1 MKIRDQGIPAAS
13 TRPGPVVLA
22 VLLPS
27 LVVLVLHGYLGGHT
41 RLIADDFCSAYFAR
55 RLGLLRSVW
64 YWYNNWSGRYTAFG
78 TDWVME
84 RLGAYALPVIPPLVL
99 LAWFVLTVIAIRLWL
114 RRLLPDSKWT
124 ALTLGGVFLFVVLLL
139 SPLVPQSLYW
149 WNAMRSYSL
158 PLVLLTAYIV
168 LLQIGMERLRT
179 KRDLWV
185 GSLLSFLFL
194 FANGGLGETYVAF
207 QLGLLVAVVALEWF
221 VHRDLN
227 SVLFRLLFA
236 GLLGSAAALV
246 IVVLAPGNAVRQD
259 LYPPHPGLI
268 LLLQLGVQNYL
279 AFLSDIVQTPE
290 KLAGLLGAV
299 GTAFWL
305 GTQTEQ
311 AAKQSWLVPVLFAG
325 ALLLSFACVLP
336 AVYATSEPSAPR
348 TMIVPVFILLAGWMA
363 AGFILG
369 GQWTS
374 ARSQSSRLVV
384 PALAVGL
391 IVYAALV
398 NGLALYRDRTV
409 YVEFAKR
416 WQAADA
422 QILQAK
428 ARGDKSV
435 TIPAMHVWT
444 GPGGD
449 PTDNPKFWVNQCYSL
464 YYDITVLGPN
474 PEEAE

>member
-1 MKIRDQGIPAAS
+1 MKIRNQGTLAAS

-27 LVVLVLHGYLGGHT
+27 FAILLLHGYLGGHT

-55 RLGLLRSVW
+55 RLGLLRSIW

-78 TDWVME
+78 TDWLME

-99 LAWFVLTVIAIRLWL
+99 LAWFVLTVIALRLWL
-114 RRLLPDSKWT
+114 QRLLPDSTWT
-124 ALTLGGVFLFVVLLL
+124 ALALVSAFLFVVLLL

-158 PLVLLTAYIV
+158 PLVLLTAYVV
-168 LLQIGMERLRT
+168 LLQIGVERLRT
-179 KRDLWV
+179 KRDLLI
-185 GSLLSFLFL
+185 GSSLSFLFL

-207 QLGLLVAVVALEWF
+207 QFGLLVALVALEWF
-221 VHRDLN
+221 VRRDPN
-227 SVLFRLLFA
+227 SVLFRLLIA

-246 IVVLAPGNAVRQD
+246 AVVIAPGNAVRQD
-259 LYPPHPGLI
+259 LYPPHPDLFT
-268 LLLQLGVQNYL
+268 LLQLGMQNYL
-279 AFLSDIVQTPE
+279 VFLSEIVQAPE

-305 GTQTEQ
+305 GAQTEQ
-311 AAKQSWLVPVLFAG
+311 DAKQSWLVPVLFTG

-348 TMIVPVFILLAGWMA
+348 TMIVAVFILVAGWMA

-369 GQWTS
+369 GQWTGARAQS
-374 ARSQSSRLVV
+374 ARLVV
-384 PALAVGL
+384 LALAVGS
-391 IVYAALV
+391 IIYATLV
-398 NGLALYRDRTV
+398 HGMALYRDRMV
-409 YVEFAKR
+409 YVEFAQR

-428 ARGDKSV
+428 ARGDESV

-464 YYDITVLGPN
+464 YYGITVLGPN
-474 PEEAE
+474 PDEAK